1 MNVVPHVKF
10 GQGEGVI
17 RIAGHSAKSVQND
30 CEEGQQ
36 GTFEERIRLVV
47 SRLPLERESSKPP
60 ELSAEWMVIN
70 VQQTA
75 RKLSAAVQS

>member
-1 MNVVPHVKF
+1 M
-10 GQGEGVI
+10 GTE
-17 RIAGHSAKSVQND
+17 GHSAKSVQND